1 MNLTVSSINPSFGNI
16 SKFKKLAQTAS
27 DCIARAKCYAEIR
40 TSKDFKPDKHAA
52 KILLS
57 KDPEKLL
64 ERYKQFTVKN
74 FRELSPLKYN
84 ALKLHTATK
93 FQNEFKTMSDMI
105 EMSEK
110 WLDEKYG
117 KGNWVFVSIGRS
129 LEGLADSLSYK
140 GHDARILPMS
150 GIHHLN
156 LTADEIAHQD
166 DFGIYTRF
174 IKKLGFSKDA
184 IAKDTR
190 HYLFADFCDTG
201 ATIQTVKK
209 ILKYKLG
216 IDSENVDFKDFT
228 TLYEEAYNASARK
241 RKYTHPIKLEKML
254 RLCTFKKFCRTD
266 RVECSDLQSV
276 TKAFT
281 HKQPINSKLFHF
293 KLMDAYLPKKL
304 DYRA

>member
-1 MNLTVSSINPSFGNI
+1 MNLSISSVNPSFGNI
-16 SKFKKLAQTAS
+16 SKFKKLAQNAS

-40 TSKDFKPDKHAA
+40 TSKDFKPDKHSA
-52 KILLS
+52 KILLG

-74 FRELSPLKYN
+74 YRELSPLKYN
-84 ALKLHTATK
+84 ALKLHTSTK
-93 FQNEFKTMSDMI
+93 FQNEFKVMSDMVEI
-105 EMSEK
+105 SEK

-129 LEGLADSLSYK
+129 LEGVADSLSYK

-166 DFGIYTRF
+166 DFKTYEKF
-174 IKKLGFSKDA
+174 IKKLGISKEA
-184 IAKDTR
+184 IEKDKR

-216 IDSENVDFKDFT
+216 IDSGNIDFKDFT
-228 TLYEEAYNASARK
+228 TLYEEVYNASTRK

-281 HKQPINSKLFHF
+281 HKQPLNSKLFHF

>member
-1 MNLTVSSINPSFGNI
+1 MNLSISSINPSFGNI

-40 TSKDFKPDKHAA
+40 TSKDFQPNKHAA
-52 KILLS
+52 KILLE

-64 ERYKQFTVKN
+64 ERYRQFTVKN
-74 FRELSPLKYN
+74 FKELSPLKYN
-84 ALKLHTATK
+84 ALKLQTATK
-93 FQNEFKTMSDMI
+93 FQNEFKTMSDMV

-129 LEGLADSLSYK
+129 LEGLADCLSYK
-140 GHDARILPMS
+140 GYETKIMPMS

-156 LTADEIAHQD
+156 LTADEIANQS
-166 DFGIYTRF
+166 DFRTYEKFLR
-174 IKKLGFSKDA
+174 KLGISKEA
-184 IAKDTR
+184 IAKDKR
-190 HYLFADFCDTG
+190 NYIFVDYCDTG

-228 TLYEEAYNASARK
+228 TLYEEAYNTSARK

-276 TKAFT
+276 TKAFA
-281 HKQPINSKLFHF
+281 HKQPLNSKLFHF

>member
-254 RLCTFKKFCRTD
+254 RLCTFKKFCRTE